1 MKKELKNA
9 LGRVFLTVEY
19 NEKANWVYNN
29 WIGYQSFDSIV
40 SGANACAEV
49 LQQHSCSFLLNDN
62 RQIIGPWNHAV
73 EWIATDW
80 TPRAIAAGLRYF
92 AHVVD
97 SDSLAKLSSE
107 EMKQTTDGFEM
118 QIFGDIDQATSWLA
132 SHQQVEQQ
140 A

>member
-1 MKKELKNA
+1 MKKELTNS
-9 LGRVFLTVEY
+9 LGRVFLTIEY
-19 NEKANWVYNN
+19 SEKNNWVYNN
-29 WIGYQSFDSIV
+29 WIGYQSYESIV
-40 SGANACAEV
+40 SGANACIKV
-49 LQQHSCSFLLNDN
+49 LNQHHCSFLLNDN

-97 SDSLAKLSSE
+97 KDSLAKLSSE
-107 EMKQTTDGFEM
+107 EMKQSADGFEM
-118 QIFGDIDQATSWLA
+118 QIFGDIDEATAWLEA
-132 SHQQVEQQ
+132 HQLERQQ

>member
-1 MKKELKNA
+1 MKKELTNA

-19 NEKANWVYNN
+19 DEKANWVYNN
-29 WIGYQSFDSIV
+29 WIGYQSYESIV
-40 SGANACAEV
+40 AGANACAEI
-49 LQQHSCSFLLNDN
+49 LQQHNCSFLLNDN

-97 SDSLAKLSSE
+97 ADSLAKLSSE
-107 EMKQTTDGFEM
+107 EMKQTADGFAM
-118 QIFGDIDQATSWLA
+118 QIFGDIEEATAWLK
-132 SHQQVEQQ
+132 SHQLEYEQS
-140 A
+140 